1 MAINARRTFRPPL
14 TFREG
19 PGERS
24 VFPGNLPSSRTPI
37 LVAFMFAMAST
48 CWAQLPRSD
57 ALAARALGETPP
69 LAADADTTAT
79 MSILELFYRG
89 GWLMVPIAVMS
100 VIVVAIAVERM
111 LALRRSAILPRPLAK
126 SLNEMVG
133 ERSFNR
139 AALLQLCDRYPSSA
153 SRIVKTTLNS
163 MGRPIGELERT
174 VSEAC
179 QREAERLYTNVRTL
193 NLASTITPLLGLL
206 GTVWGMIQA
215 FFATANMPIGS
226 NKGAALA
233 EGIYVALVTTF
244 AGLSV
249 AIPAAVLAHLFE
261 SRILRK
267 LRGVEELL
275 GKLLPQLSPPSDEKL
290 RVDRGHN
297 GPGPMT
303 TPLPA
308 VRRESKA
315 S

>member
-1 MAINARRTFRPPL
+1 M
-14 TFREG
+14 
-19 PGERS
+19 
-24 VFPGNLPSSRTPI
+24 
-37 LVAFMFAMAST
+37 VAH
-48 CWAQLPRSD
+48 Q
-57 ALAARALGETPP
+57 
-69 LAADADTTAT
+69 
-79 MSILELFYRG
+79 
-89 GWLMVPIAVMS
+89 
-100 VIVVAIAVERM
+100 
-111 LALRRSAILPRPLAK
+111 
-126 SLNEMVG
+126 
-133 ERSFNR
+133 SFNR
-139 AALLQLCDRYPSSA
+139 ATLLELCHRHPSSA
-153 SRIVKTTLNS
+153 ARIVEATLNS
-163 MGRPIGELERT
+163 IGRPIGELERT

-267 LRGVEELL
+267 LRDVEELL
-275 GKLLPQLSPPSDEKL
+275 GKLLPQLAPRNEEML
-290 RVDRGHN
+290 RVDSGHE
-297 GPGPMT
+297 GPRPRT
-303 TPLPA
+303 TPLPT